1 MTVCIFFNFLFYI
14 GIQLSNSAE
23 RLTNTHTELINN
35 VVLVLGLQ
43 KSGSVMHIFL
53 CIYMHL
59 FFLWASLVA
68 QTVKHLPTMQE
79 TWVRS
84 LNREDPLEKEMAT
97 HSSIHAWEIPW
108 TKEPGGLQYIG
119 SQRVGHN

>member
-43 KSGSVMHIFL
+43 KSGSVMHIHAS
-53 CIYMHL
+53 IL
-59 FFLWASLVA
+59 FMGFPGSSDGKASAYNAGDLG
-68 QTVKHLPTMQE
+68 
-79 TWVRS
+79 
-84 LNREDPLEKEMAT
+84 
-97 HSSIHAWEIPW
+97 SIPE
-108 TKEPGGLQYIG
+108 
-119 SQRVGHN
+119 